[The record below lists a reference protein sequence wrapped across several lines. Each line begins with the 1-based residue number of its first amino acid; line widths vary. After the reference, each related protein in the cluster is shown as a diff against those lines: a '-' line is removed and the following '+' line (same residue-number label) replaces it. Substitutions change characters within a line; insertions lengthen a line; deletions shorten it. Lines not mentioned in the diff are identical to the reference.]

1 MDEHVIQ
8 HPQHEDVNLYS
19 PSITHPDLIDYLKS
33 IEERIEATS
42 AYMIFG
48 NIVRISGFLLE
59 ATGLNASVGMLC
71 YVVMSPHQLIPAEV
85 IGFSNQKTYLMAYQ
99 ETLGITPG
107 NRLYCTG
114 KSLNVPVGQSLLGRS
129 LNGLCNP
136 IDNKGPLYTTAFY
149 PLHAPS
155 INPINRN
162 RIKQPLDVGV
172 RAINALLT
180 VGLGQR
186 LGIFAGSGVGK
197 SVLLGMMTR
206 FTSADVVVVG
216 LIGERGREVKEFIEE
231 NVGEVNLK
239 KTVIIAAPVDA
250 SPLERANGALSATAI
265 AEYFRDQG
273 LNVLLIIDSLT
284 RYAQALRQVYL
295 SLGELPSSK
304 GYSPTVFAKISQLVE
319 RTGNGCGSQQG
330 SITAFYTV
338 LTEGD
343 DMNDPVADHARSIL
357 DGHLVLSRKL
367 ADAGH
372 YPAIDIASSVSR
384 VMSSI
389 VTKPHFQQIQR
400 FKQLYS
406 AYFQNQDLIKM
417 GMYQQGADKTLDE
430 AIFYQDKITH
440 FLQQGTEDCSNIQS
454 TVDSLMSLFQ

>member
-1 MDEHVIQ
+1 M
-8 HPQHEDVNLYS
+8 
-19 PSITHPDLIDYLKS
+19 
-33 IEERIEATS
+33 
-42 AYMIFG
+42 
-48 NIVRISGFLLE
+48 
-59 ATGLNASVGMLC
+59 
-71 YVVMSPHQLIPAEV
+71 
-85 IGFSNQKTYLMAYQ
+85 TYLGSY

-107 NRLYCTG
+107 NKLYCTG
-114 KSLNVPVGQSLLGRS
+114 KSLAVPVGRSLLGRS
-129 LNGLCNP
+129 INGLCEP
-136 IDNKGPLYTTAFY
+136 IDNQGPLYATEFY

-155 INPINRN
+155 INPIDRN
-162 RIKQPLDVGV
+162 RITEPLDVGI

-180 VGLGQR
+180 IGQGQR

-206 FTSADVVVVG
+206 FTAADVVVVG

-231 NVGEVNLK
+231 NVGAANLK
-239 KTVIIAAPVDA
+239 KTVMIAAPVDA
-250 SPLERANGALSATAI
+250 SPLERANGALSATSI

-273 LNVLLIIDSLT
+273 LNVLLIVDSLT

-319 RTGNGCGSQQG
+319 RTGNGCRSHQG

-343 DMNDPVADHARSIL
+343 DMNDPVANHARSIL
-357 DGHLVLSRKL
+357 DVHIVLSRKL

-372 YPAIDIASSVSR
+372 YPAIDVASSVSR
-384 VMSSI
+384 VMTSI
-389 VTKPHFQQIQR
+389 ISKPHFQQIQR

-417 GMYQQGADKTLDE
+417 GMYQSGADKTLDE
-430 AIFYQDKITH
+430 AIVYQAKMTE
-440 FLQQGTEDCSNIQS
+440 FLQQNTEDRSIFQD
-454 TVDSLMSLFQ
+454 TLDTLMSLFE